1 LPSTYRRHARI
12 ALVALVAL
20 SGCIRGYYNEG
31 GEIPWERVEWIE
43 AGQTTRSEILEW
55 FGAPQNFSNPAA
67 LTSFMES
74 NGLEADSFAQ
84 YPFTDV
90 FVYQLHRGYLVGIAA
105 IFYNRF
111 DLRIASDT
119 LLILFDAAD
128 RVRHIGVRRAP
139 PLDP

>member
-1 LPSTYRRHARI
+1 MDWRPTASRSIPSPT
-12 ALVALVAL
+12 
-20 SGCIRGYYNEG
+20 
-31 GEIPWERVEWIE
+31 
-43 AGQTTRSEILEW
+43 
-55 FGAPQNFSNPAA
+55 
-67 LTSFMES
+67 
-74 NGLEADSFAQ
+74 
-84 YPFTDV
+84 
-90 FVYQLHRGYLVGIAA
+90 VGIAA